1 MGNYNNMRVLDLMWT
16 SIKSEGG
23 DGDAIWLSK
32 HTSLPELAYFI
43 HKFNIEN
50 KTGWDLEVHPNHL
63 IWGIDQEWALITD
76 DRDFFESQPSW
87 IILKIDY

>member
-1 MGNYNNMRVLDLMWT
+1 MKILELMWT
-16 SIKSEGG
+16 SIRAESG

-32 HTSLPELAYFI
+32 HTSLPELVYLI
-43 HKFNIEN
+43 NKFNIVN
-50 KTGWDLEVHPNHL
+50 KTGWDLEVKPNHL

-76 DRDFFESQPSW
+76 DSYFFQEQPDW